1 MGSPAPGYTSGDAI
15 AVMQEVAAQ
24 ALPQGFQIAWTGSAF
39 QELETGGA
47 GAQAMIFGIIM
58 VFLILAAQYEKWT
71 LPLAV
76 VLAVPF
82 AIERKSPRLNSSP
95 SLAIRIPS

>member
-1 MGSPAPGYTSGDAI
+1 MAG
-15 AVMQEVAAQ
+15 MQEVAAQ
-24 ALPQGFQIAWTGSAF
+24 ALPQGFQIAWTGSAY

-47 GAQAMIFGIIM
+47 GTQAMIFGIIM

-82 AIERKSPRLNSSP
+82 AICGALIAVSLRGLPKIGRASCRERVCQSV
-95 SLAIRIPS
+95 